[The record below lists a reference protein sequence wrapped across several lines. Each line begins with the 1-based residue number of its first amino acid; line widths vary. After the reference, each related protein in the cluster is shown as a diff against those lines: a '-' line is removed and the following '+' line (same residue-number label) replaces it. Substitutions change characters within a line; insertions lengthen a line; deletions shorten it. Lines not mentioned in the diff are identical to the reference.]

1 MWFFLFLI
9 NGLVLCSGFYLLLSQ
24 NINALKN
31 TAQDQTE
38 NNLKTFAAALSPLIV
53 QHINDEDFF
62 VKDIASRNPDFR
74 ITVVDKN
81 GIVIADS
88 DAVDISRLEN
98 HGSREEIRNAL
109 AGKEGKSVRR
119 STVSGTD
126 VMYYAIPVI
135 MDGSVHALRLS
146 MPVNTSVFFS
156 TGVRRTM
163 LITGIIVMTVI
174 LLISFLISAH
184 IVNGITS
191 LQNATEKY
199 REGNFDY
206 RASVSSPR
214 ELQKLDES
222 VTDMAVQLKS
232 DIADITRKKDEFE
245 AVFSGINEGLIVF
258 DNAMN
263 VLEYN
268 AASADMFG
276 TRKIDKL
283 TMAGFVCNADILC
296 LADSI
301 VTNPSA
307 AQDETE
313 TDIRTLKDTRRIHAR
328 CISIGKTE
336 SSGRFLLVISD
347 ITKISRLEQ
356 VRRDFVANV
365 SHELKTPV
373 TSIKGFTE
381 TLLETDNADKDTVH
395 HFLEII
401 DSQSGRLMNIIEDL
415 LTLSRL
421 EQDSKKPDMIPS
433 DIIETSRRVFAGF
446 EHAAAERNLEMKF
459 STDHDS
465 CAVLLNIGLYEQ
477 ALGNIIDNAVKYC
490 PAGSEIECVMTS
502 TDSIC
507 TIVIQDT
514 GTGIPPQY
522 RERIFERFFRVDKG
536 RSRDTG
542 GTGLGL
548 SITAHII
555 RIHGGTICETGRLD
569 GKNGARF
576 VIIMPVSEK

>member
-38 NNLKTFAAALSPLIV
+38 SNLKTFAAALSPLIV
-53 QHINDEDFF
+53 QHIYDEDKF

-74 ITVVDKN
+74 ITVVNAN
-81 GIVIADS
+81 GAVIADS
-88 DAVDISRLEN
+88 DAADITRLEN
-98 HGSREEIRNAL
+98 HGSREEIKNAL
-109 AGKEGKSVRR
+109 AGKEGKSIHR

-126 VMYYAIPVI
+126 VMYYAVPVAI
-135 MDGSVHALRLS
+135 NGSAYALRLS

-163 LITGIIVMTVI
+163 IITGIIVMSVI

-184 IVNGITS
+184 VVNGIAA
-191 LQNATEKY
+191 LQKAAEKY
-199 REGNFDY
+199 REGDFDY
-206 RASVSSPR
+206 RASVFSPR
-214 ELQKLDES
+214 ELQKLNES
-222 VTDMAVQLKS
+222 VTAMAVQLKS
-232 DIADITRKKDEFE
+232 DIADITKKRDEFE

-258 DNAMN
+258 DSAMN

-268 AASADMFG
+268 TAAAEIFG
-276 TRKIDKL
+276 TREINNL

-296 LADSI
+296 LADNI
-301 VTNPSA
+301 VKGPDE
-307 AQDETE
+307 QQYETE
-313 TDIRTLKDTRRIHAR
+313 TDIRALDETRRIHAR
-328 CISIGKTE
+328 CISIGDTE
-336 SSGRFLLVISD
+336 NRGRYLLVISD

-381 TLLETDNADKDTVH
+381 TLLETDSADKDTVR

-433 DIIETSRRVFAGF
+433 DIVESTRQVFTGF
-446 EHAAAERNLEMKF
+446 EHAAADKNLKMKF
-459 STDHDS
+459 STDRDS
-465 CAVLLNIGLYEQ
+465 CTVLLNTGLYEQ

-490 PAGSEIECVMTS
+490 PAGADIECTMTS
-502 TDSIC
+502 THSTC
-507 TIVIQDT
+507 TIVVQDT
-514 GTGIPPQY
+514 GAGIPPQY

-555 RIHGGTICETGRLD
+555 RIHGGTISETGRLD

-576 VIIMPVSEK
+576 VIMLPVS